1 MWPSSRF
8 GLAMADL
15 KNKKGVVF
23 QLGCNREENLDDW
36 TFSNIFLKFIYL
48 FQIVILKKSAN
59 LAIFA

>member
-1 MWPSSRF
+1 
-8 GLAMADL
+8 MADL